1 MVCKNWYFIF
11 TLALIVFVYLKVSKS
26 MRHSTKKRSPGR
38 NWCKSIGSR
47 RIALENEGYEYFDR
61 GNFYP
66 FDNLANGPRGPLSLL
81 EHRYQSVLIL
91 YNLCRCLDWRCVL
104 SCVTVVP
111 KLRDDDGLDNQSKWS
126 ILCIMIPRFST
137 LPVVVLGIIV
147 ITGPFLL
154 YLLED
159 DLNLTLASLYG
170 KALLAKLIIKRL

>member
-1 MVCKNWYFIF
+1 MFY
-11 TLALIVFVYLKVSKS
+11 LA
-26 MRHSTKKRSPGR
+26 
-38 NWCKSIGSR
+38 C
-47 RIALENEGYEYFDR
+47 
-61 GNFYP
+61 
-66 FDNLANGPRGPLSLL
+66 
-81 EHRYQSVLIL
+81 
-91 YNLCRCLDWRCVL
+91 
-104 SCVTVVP
+104 TVVP